1 MLKAGDEVEVPSPH
15 VEGSDDKNSWR
26 HDTLKGFHV
35 DELTSELIKLKL
47 QRKIDKLKMK
57 VKSKKGWQL
66 TSSSSS
72 NEESDAT
79 SEEDVKGKRGR
90 KGDKRSYNTTS
101 FNYDNLPSSSAFTFI
116 PVGKEPRFDG
126 IDYRKWMYAMKMH
139 LISLNPSVWTVVC
152 AGVDFS
158 EEDEEPGYEQLQK
171 NHWNAQVTFVLL
183 YSLEKDEFDRVN
195 GLEKAKNIWDTLQ
208 RAHEGSKP
216 MKKAKIQLIEGQLD
230 RFVMLDDESP
240 QEMFNRLKRLVNEI
254 RAYESTRWSD
264 RRIIQRML
272 RAYAIKCT
280 TVTSLIQQDPTFKR
294 MTLDVV
300 LGRIINHEMLIEEAN
315 RVKNF
320 SKGITSSRK

>member
-1 MLKAGDEVEVPSPH
+1 
-15 VEGSDDKNSWR
+15 
-26 HDTLKGFHV
+26 
-35 DELTSELIKLKL
+35 
-47 QRKIDKLKMK
+47 
-57 VKSKKGWQL
+57 
-66 TSSSSS
+66 
-72 NEESDAT
+72 
-79 SEEDVKGKRGR
+79 
-90 KGDKRSYNTTS
+90 
-101 FNYDNLPSSSAFTFI
+101 
-116 PVGKEPRFDG
+116 
-126 IDYRKWMYAMKMH
+126 
-139 LISLNPSVWTVVC
+139 
-152 AGVDFS
+152 
-158 EEDEEPGYEQLQK
+158 
-171 NHWNAQVTFVLL
+171 VTFVLL

>member
-1 MLKAGDEVEVPSPH
+1 
-15 VEGSDDKNSWR
+15 
-26 HDTLKGFHV
+26 
-35 DELTSELIKLKL
+35 
-47 QRKIDKLKMK
+47 
-57 VKSKKGWQL
+57 
-66 TSSSSS
+66 
-72 NEESDAT
+72 
-79 SEEDVKGKRGR
+79 
-90 KGDKRSYNTTS
+90 
-101 FNYDNLPSSSAFTFI
+101 
-116 PVGKEPRFDG
+116 
-126 IDYRKWMYAMKMH
+126 
-139 LISLNPSVWTVVC
+139 
-152 AGVDFS
+152 
-158 EEDEEPGYEQLQK
+158 
-171 NHWNAQVTFVLL
+171 VTFVLL

-280 TVTSLIQQDPTFKR
+280 TITSLIQQDPTFKR